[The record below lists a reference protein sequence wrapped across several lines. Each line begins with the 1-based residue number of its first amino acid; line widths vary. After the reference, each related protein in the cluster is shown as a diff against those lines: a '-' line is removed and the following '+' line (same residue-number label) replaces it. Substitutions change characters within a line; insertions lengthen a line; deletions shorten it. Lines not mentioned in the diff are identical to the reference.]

1 MRGSLSITMLAAIA
15 AIACSEA
22 GRHSAD
28 GGISPGADAN
38 LIPDAGPQRET
49 LSEFCGKPVSVTA
62 AEGRP
67 KLAGAVRLRRTADG
81 PPADLVIDD
90 PRLMRL
96 VEMGTR
102 HVLDTM
108 LDVQDV
114 SALDLPAVCFRN
126 AVVDRQGNE
135 ARLATAE
142 ILEGGEGKPMATDV
156 PVQAFLDYLYPSCP
170 AEDALHHTLELPV
183 SYAKPALGTFRLYYE
198 LSTGFD
204 PSKKTFFIMNDPQS
218 AGSMLGYADQFVE
231 GGWTPKG
238 ANAIAF
244 AVRGNPCS
252 AIDVRGTDGSI
263 DWEKAF
269 DAFNMDNMI
278 EDIER
283 IRRAVLGD
291 GRLLMAGE
299 SGHAFTAMQYMAK
312 YPTNVEKALLVS
324 FGRNLEASATAGRA
338 FAREFLTENGLLGAV
353 EQLIAAGT
361 VSRGQL
367 MYIIQREFYQHPEL
381 IGAMIQKVQ
390 AGDPTLYEQLCRAEG
405 DVEFEIANYLHH
417 QPNLSVY
424 FFHLGMRP
432 VDDPLDVFY
441 RESQMVMPL
450 VALAARGRI
459 PSPPAAPQNLGAIQT
474 KTMLAAGTLDQ
485 VVPIE
490 VTRAIRAELP
500 GSQLLVFRDAH
511 ALMNEPDCLMAL
523 RQNFDAPAAEID
535 AILQSSLCAQFDH
548 VE

>member
-1 MRGSLSITMLAAIA
+1 MRVSLSITMLAATA
-15 AIACSEA
+15 AIACSGA

-28 GGISPGADAN
+28 AGISPDADVD

-49 LSEFCGKPVSVTA
+49 LPEFCGKPVSVTA

-67 KLAGAVRLRRTADG
+67 KLAGAVRLRRTDDG
-81 PPADLVIDD
+81 SPADLVIDD

-102 HVLDTM
+102 HVLGAM
-108 LDVQDV
+108 LEVQDV
-114 SALDLPAVCFRN
+114 SSLDLPAVCFKN

-142 ILEGGEGKPMATDV
+142 VLEGGEGKPMRADV
-156 PVQAFLDYLYPSCP
+156 PVQAFLDALYPSCP
-170 AEDALHHTLELPV
+170 SEDALHHSIELPV

-218 AGSMLGYADQFVE
+218 AGSMLGFADRFVRE
-231 GGWTPKG
+231 GWTPKG
-238 ANAIAF
+238 TNAIAF
-244 AVRGNPCS
+244 EVRGNPCS
-252 AIDVRGTDGSI
+252 PIDVHAADGSI

-269 DAFNMDNMI
+269 EAFNMDNMI

-283 IRRAVLGD
+283 IRHAVLGD
-291 GRLLMAGE
+291 GQLLMAGE

-324 FGRNLEASATAGRA
+324 FGRNPEASATAGRA
-338 FAREFLTENGLLGAV
+338 FARSFFIENGLLGAL

-381 IGAMIQKVQ
+381 IIEMIQNLQ

-417 QPNLSVY
+417 NPNLIVY

-450 VALAARGRI
+450 VALAAWGRI
-459 PSPPAAPQNLGAIQT
+459 PSVPAAPQSLGAIQT
-474 KTMLAAGTLDQ
+474 KTLLAAGTLDQ

-490 VTRAIRAELP
+490 ETRAIRAELP

-511 ALMNEPDCLMAL
+511 SLMNEPECVMAL
-523 RQNFDAPAAEID
+523 RQNLDAPAAEID
-535 AILQSSLCAQFDH
+535 AILHSEQCARFDH